1 MLDCGNFIRILA
13 AGKWAVSDKSS
24 LWTLLIIACQYFHL
38 AGVLHACHTSAPSL
52 AWTLHDSVS
61 HIMSIVCFKLSSI
74 EIFSALHLCSSIFL
88 PKAMRNRISDPR
100 RFEEISCACWLSLWL
115 QRIAF
120 PRSQTN
126 LLHLLL
132 CPHQNLKK
140 HENPWL
146 PNPLNL
152 WKHKHPKLSVS
163 PTIGLLNSSVITLL
177 HAVDNPPAAP
187 APGILISQGPTHFR
201 TSW

>member
-1 MLDCGNFIRILA
+1 MNFADNCMSILSFSWSIA
-13 AGKWAVSDKSS
+13 IS
-24 LWTLLIIACQYFHL
+24 LIGTHVTRLLLPWLEH
-38 AGVLHACHTSAPSL
+38 GMT
-52 AWTLHDSVS
+52 VS
-61 HIMSIVCFKLSSI
+61 HISCPLSASN
-74 EIFSALHLCSSIFL
+74 FHRLKSSQRCTF
-88 PKAMRNRISDPR
+88 AQASSC

-115 QRIAF
+115 QRIAL

-152 WKHKHPKLSVS
+152 WEHKHLKLSVS
-163 PTIGLLNSSVITLL
+163 PTIGILNGSVITLL
-177 HAVDNPPAAP
+177 HAVDNPP

>member
-1 MLDCGNFIRILA
+1 MNFADNCMSICSFSWSIA
-13 AGKWAVSDKSS
+13 IS
-24 LWTLLIIACQYFHL
+24 LICIHVKCLLLPWLEH
-38 AGVLHACHTSAPSL
+38 GMT
-52 AWTLHDSVS
+52 VS
-61 HIMSIVCFKLSSI
+61 HISCPLSIVRFKLSSI
-74 EIFSALHLCSSIFL
+74 QIFSALHLCSRIFL
-88 PKAMRNRISDPR
+88 PQAMRNRISDPC

-120 PRSQTN
+120 PRSETN

-146 PNPLNL
+146 PNPLHL
-152 WKHKHPKLSVS
+152 WEHKHPKLSVS